1 MCDAGNRRLRRLH
14 RVLRGQPGA
23 RRRRRGRSRHRGR
36 GPDAGPG
43 RTRARVAAPAAES
56 RIVAFYMGAIEGNA
70 RECLDKSQMY
80 TQKLYDLVMS
90 VVVYPEIIEGRII
103 NEAAIEPAAYHCPPN
118 LFR

>member
-1 MCDAGNRRLRRLH
+1 MPEYLLFRSWAQRIERKIRAKAPNAQHLYLVSRT
-14 RVLRGQPGA
+14 A
-23 RRRRRGRSRHRGR
+23 RRPLDELRSSLG
-36 GPDAGPG
+36 
-43 RTRARVAAPAAES
+43 VAAPAAES